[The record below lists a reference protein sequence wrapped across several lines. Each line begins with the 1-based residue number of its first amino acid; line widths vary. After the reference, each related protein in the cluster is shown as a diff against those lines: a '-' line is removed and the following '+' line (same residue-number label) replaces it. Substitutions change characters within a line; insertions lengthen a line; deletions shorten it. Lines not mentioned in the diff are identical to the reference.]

1 MSTFSFFIR
10 DRLRILARKSIG
22 ESFTF
27 PLDFFI
33 ILSTIYYIDVLS
45 FHPFI
50 SMAHNM
56 IGQEE
61 LFSPSVLP
69 DTDTGDTRDQLEN
82 ILSEESKVSEGNP
95 SFEESPSFEHHE
107 RLTPS
112 SAQFRKDLKTT
123 LSDDAEALEAQ
134 KQALAEKIVNTYLW
148 NKPSHTRQVLR
159 YLVILSEVCEHPE
172 WASLNMDFLSDIY
185 YHKMQPN

>member
-1 MSTFSFFIR
+1 
-10 DRLRILARKSIG
+10 
-22 ESFTF
+22 
-27 PLDFFI
+27 
-33 ILSTIYYIDVLS
+33 
-45 FHPFI
+45 
-50 SMAHNM
+50 M

-82 ILSEESKVSEGNP
+82 ILSEESKVSERNP

-185 YHKMQPN
+185 YHKMQPNWFIPDKLLYSTFFNMMKSEAVTLLETGVIPPTQERKDFCAKLKSSK